1 MLFFLQKKIGNQTDV
16 GRGVDGSVLNPGA
29 SFIPD
34 ELSSHGTGT
43 YYTYWMSDVRCQTHF
58 TPEFTACSLHK
69 ILTLLTKVKW
79 PPLH

>member
-43 YYTYWMSDVRCQTHF
+43 YYTYWMSDVKLTSLQNLQRAHF
-58 TPEFTACSLHK
+58 TKF
-69 ILTLLTKVKW
+69 
-79 PPLH
+79 